1 MRLHLVLLPACWLLW
16 PQAAGAE
23 PIRLTC
29 QVVIKTSGQVEQRSV
44 QIDPDS
50 RVVQDNA
57 MTFTDGATSP
67 LAKNIE
73 EFVAVE
79 GRRATWGN
87 RTKLDGKHVGVFTL
101 DLLTGEYSLVTRS
114 AGQFSCGLCR
124 RSDKAA

>member
-1 MRLHLVLLPACWLLW
+1 MRPHLVLLPACWLLC

-29 QVVIKTSGQVEQRSV
+29 QVVIEASGQLEQRSV
-44 QIDPDS
+44 KIDSDS
-50 RVVQDNA
+50 RTVQDNA

-73 EFVAVE
+73 EFVTVE

-87 RTKLDGKHVGVFTL
+87 RTKLDGKQVGVFTL
-101 DLLTGEYSLVTRS
+101 DLLTGQYSFVTRS
-114 AGQFSCGLCR
+114 IGHFSHGYCR
-124 RSDKAA
+124 RTDEAA